1 LKNQRQVLAPLA
13 KLAQVAVGLAS
24 PAIIVVGDV
33 VVSPQSRRAGG
44 GEGA

>member
-1 LKNQRQVLAPLA
+1 LAPLA

-33 VVSPQSRRAGG
+33 VRFAAVAAAQAAARA
-44 GEGA
+44 A